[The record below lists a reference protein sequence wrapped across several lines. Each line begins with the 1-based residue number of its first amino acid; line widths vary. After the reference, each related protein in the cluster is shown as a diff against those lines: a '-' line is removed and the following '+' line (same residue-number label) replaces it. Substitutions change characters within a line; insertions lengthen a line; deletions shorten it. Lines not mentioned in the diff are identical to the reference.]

1 MNILE
6 KEQLVRAVAGLSA
19 EMLPEDSGAEAVLR
33 RLEDVRAVIFD
44 VYGTLFISG
53 SGDVGVAKE
62 CSDASAM
69 AESLAD
75 AGFHGRLAEAGERGV
90 ELMPEVISEHH
101 GVVRLET
108 DTDSPEVDIIR
119 VWGNVCERLIGEEL
133 LDEPPALQSLIPA
146 LAVRYECRVNP
157 VWPMPGAESVLNT
170 LRNRFR
176 LGIVSNAQFYTPL
189 LFEALLE
196 RNVESMGFEP
206 ALCMWSYE
214 LGRSKPDLAMFK
226 PLLSALAAEG
236 IKPYEAVYVG
246 NDMLNDVYTAHESG
260 LRTVLFAGDRRSL
273 RMRRKDERCRGL
285 DPDAVVTELYQL
297 PEILG
302 GLS

>member
-1 MNILE
+1 MKTEE
-6 KEQLVRAVAGLSA
+6 KEQLVRAVAGLSL
-19 EMLPEDSGAEAVLR
+19 EMVPQESGAKAVLR
-33 RLEDVRAVIFD
+33 RLDDVRVVVFD

-62 CSDASAM
+62 CSDASAL

-75 AGFHGRLAEAGERGV
+75 AGFQGCLAKAGERGV
-90 ELMPEVISEHH
+90 GLMSEVIEEHH

-108 DTDSPEVDIIR
+108 ETDSPEVDIVR
-119 VWGNVCERLIGEEL
+119 VWADVCERLIGEEL
-133 LDEPPALQSLIPA
+133 LDEPPALHSLLPA

-157 VWPMPGAESVLNT
+157 VWPMPGAKSVLNT

-176 LGIVSNAQFYTPL
+176 LGLVSNAQFYTPL

-196 RNVESMGFEP
+196 RSVESLGFEP
-206 ALCMWSYE
+206 ELCMWSYE
-214 LGRSKPDLAMFK
+214 TGRSKPDTAMFK
-226 PLLSALAAEG
+226 PLVKALAADG
-236 IKPYEAVYVG
+236 IKPYEIVYVG

-273 RMRRKDERCRGL
+273 RLRRKESRCRGL
-285 DPDAVVTELYQL
+285 EPDAVITELYQL

-302 GLS
+302 AL